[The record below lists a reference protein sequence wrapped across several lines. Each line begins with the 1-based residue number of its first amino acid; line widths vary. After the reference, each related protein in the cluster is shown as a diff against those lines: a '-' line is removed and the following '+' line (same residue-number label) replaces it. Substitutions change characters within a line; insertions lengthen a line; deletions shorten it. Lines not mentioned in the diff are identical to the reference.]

1 MAKTEQAIVTEIRC
15 GSLMPVPLAA
25 LALVLQ
31 GTFAVVDANG
41 FAVASAEVGG
51 ADQSCVGIWDH
62 SAENTGADGDVVAC
76 VRRKQQFLV
85 RNSAVDPVTQ
95 ADLGAAVFIEDN
107 QRLRKQM
114 VLVLAH
120 LAVILW
126 ALTCN
131 TLIVFG
137 WRLNN
142 DF

>member
-107 QRLRKQM
+107 QTIAKTDGTGTRSLCGYFM
-114 VLVLAH
+114 GFDLEYPEFVWVE
-120 LAVILW
+120 IE
-126 ALTCN
+126 
-131 TLIVFG
+131 
-137 WRLNN
+137 
-142 DF
+142 

>member
-31 GTFAVVDANG
+31 GTFAVVNANG

-85 RNSAVDPVTQ
+85 RNSVADPVTQ
-95 ADLGAAVFIEDN
+95 ADLGSAVFIEDN
-107 QRLRKQM
+107 QTIAKTDGTGTRSLGGYFMGFDLQYPDC
-114 VLVLAH
+114 VWVE
-120 LAVILW
+120 IE
-126 ALTCN
+126 
-131 TLIVFG
+131 
-137 WRLNN
+137 
-142 DF
+142 